1 MKPDVLL
8 LTNPEGLSFDRF
20 DFDFFCFLPGAI
32 LKFQSVYRV
41 SALAQASPFQ
51 TSCHRNE
58 LPGTLEGHPRAR
70 RQQAGARVNL
80 VQGEEISA
88 YPNDFTDQ
96 IICRCR
102 CNARVTPSS
111 TIGDCFRASSQ
122 WHRQEDNNWWFS
134 HVTQVSLIITQMK
147 NKIAYHSINW
157 VKKLTDRRIV
167 INKFGNERY
176 SQLELFGRRYHW
188 KL

>member
-58 LPGTLEGHPRAR
+58 LALVGHPRAR
-70 RQQAGARVNL
+70 RQQAGARVNF
-80 VQGEEISA
+80 G
-88 YPNDFTDQ
+88 T
-96 IICRCR
+96 
-102 CNARVTPSS
+102 
-111 TIGDCFRASSQ
+111 
-122 WHRQEDNNWWFS
+122 
-134 HVTQVSLIITQMK
+134 
-147 NKIAYHSINW
+147 
-157 VKKLTDRRIV
+157 RRR
-167 INKFGNERY
+167 N
-176 SQLELFGRRYHW
+176 LEW
-188 KL
+188 KSKHI